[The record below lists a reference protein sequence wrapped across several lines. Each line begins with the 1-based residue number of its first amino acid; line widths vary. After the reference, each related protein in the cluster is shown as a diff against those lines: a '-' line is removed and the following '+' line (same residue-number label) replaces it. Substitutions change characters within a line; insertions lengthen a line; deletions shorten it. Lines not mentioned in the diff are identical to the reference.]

1 MLAILKAP
9 KFYFYDTGQVLG
21 DNGAKLE
28 NLIACALLKEIHYLA
43 DCYGIELDLYYI
55 RTKDGREIDFLIT
68 RHGTPLCMIEAKW
81 AYSRP
86 SDNFRALEGFFPGIK
101 KIQIVKELT
110 REKTYPN
117 GLEIRSAQNWLA
129 TFSWAEEMG

>member
-43 DCYGIELDLYYI
+43 DCHGIELDLCYI
-55 RTKDGREIDFLIT
+55 RTKDGRKIDFLIT
-68 RHGTPLCMIEAKW
+68 QHGTPLCMIEAKW
-81 AYSRP
+81 ADSRP

-101 KIQIVKELT
+101 KIQLVKELA

-129 TFSWAEEMG
+129 TFSWAKDVG